1 MRKGFTLI
9 GLPFP
14 WIQKNNAFIHL
25 FLTFR
30 LSVDCKLV
38 KEKVL
43 SKGSKGR

>member
-9 GLPFP
+9 GLPFL

-43 SKGSKGR
+43 IRLLKGR